1 MRCCQLIICGSKN
14 KVFDPFNDFEQV
26 GYLRNYYGEKD
37 PIIIR
42 QLEHTMFR
50 AGLDE
55 ALAYLV
61 GKEILHYEDF
71 LGVHRILFE
80 AFYPWAGQDRAITAP
95 NCAVSKAGTMF
106 CHPHHARLAIE
117 EGLRLG
123 QNVKYMRQHPGEVMG
138 FFAYGHPFLDGNG
151 RTMLIIHNELCH
163 RAGFSIDW
171 HRTNK
176 MDYLRALSA
185 EIKSPSKG
193 LLDNYL
199 FQFIGDTRDRNLW
212 GESINGI
219 RGLDGQSIE
228 NSVDGEYTDIAVAQK
243 YQSFKMNRGL

>member
-1 MRCCQLIICGSKN
+1 M
-14 KVFDPFNDFEQV
+14 FDPFNDFEQV

-80 AFYPWAGQDRAITAP
+80 AFYPWAGQDRAIIAP

-106 CHPHHARLAIE
+106 C
-117 EGLRLG
+117 
-123 QNVKYMRQHPGEVMG
+123 
-138 FFAYGHPFLDGNG
+138 HPFLDGNG

>member
-1 MRCCQLIICGSKN
+1 MKI
-14 KVFDPFNDFEQV
+14 
-26 GYLRNYYGEKD
+26 
-37 PIIIR
+37 
-42 QLEHTMFR
+42 
-50 AGLDE
+50 
-55 ALAYLV
+55 
-61 GKEILHYEDF
+61 F

>member
-1 MRCCQLIICGSKN
+1 M
-14 KVFDPFNDFEQV
+14 FDPFNDFEQV
-26 GYLRNYYGEKD
+26 GYLRNHYGEKD
-37 PIIIR
+37 PAIVR

-55 ALAYLV
+55 ALAYLAAREV
-61 GKEILHYEDF
+61 LCYEDF

-80 AFYPWAGQDRAITAP
+80 AFYPWAGQDRAVTAP

-106 CHPHHARLAIE
+106 CHPYHARLAIDQ
-117 EGLRLG
+117 GLRLG
-123 QNVKYMRQHPGEVMG
+123 LNAESMRQRPGEVMG
-138 FFAYGHPFLDGNG
+138 FFAFGHPFLDGNG

-171 HRTNK
+171 HRTQK
-176 MDYLRALSA
+176 TDYLTALSA
-185 EIKSPSKG
+185 EIESPSKG

-199 FQFIGDTRDRNLW
+199 CQFIGGIRGRELW

-228 NSVDGEYTDIAVAQK
+228 NSVDGEYTDITVTQK
-243 YQSFKMNRGL
+243 YQSFEMKRGL

>member
-1 MRCCQLIICGSKN
+1 M
-14 KVFDPFNDFEQV
+14 FDPFNDFEQV
-26 GYLRNYYGEKD
+26 GYLRNHHGVKD
-37 PIIIR
+37 PEIVR
-42 QLEHTMFR
+42 HLEHTMFR

-55 ALAYLV
+55 ALVYLA
-61 GKEILHYEDF
+61 GRADLCYEDF
-71 LGVHRILFE
+71 LEVHRILFE
-80 AFYPWAGQDRAITAP
+80 EFYPWAGQDRTITAP

-106 CHPHHARLAIE
+106 CHPHDARLAIE
-117 EGLRLG
+117 QGLRLG
-123 QNVKYMRQHPGEVMG
+123 QNAESMRQRPGEVMG

-151 RTMLIIHNELCH
+151 RTMLIVHNELCH

-176 MDYLRALSA
+176 IDYLRALSA
-185 EIKSPSKG
+185 EIESPSKG

-199 FQFIGDTRDRNLW
+199 FQFIGGTRDRNLW

-219 RGLDGQSIE
+219 RGLDGQGIE

-243 YQSFKMNRGL
+243 YQSFEMNRGL